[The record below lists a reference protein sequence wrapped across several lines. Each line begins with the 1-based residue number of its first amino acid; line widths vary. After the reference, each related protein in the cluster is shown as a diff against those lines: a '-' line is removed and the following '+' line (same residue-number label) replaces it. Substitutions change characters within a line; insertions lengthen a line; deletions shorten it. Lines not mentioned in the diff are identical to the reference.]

1 MTDDDGAHH
10 HPWVRQAILEDNR
23 DRALTLNWRPS
34 EPGSYDH
41 LRLPDL
47 GSPNAMKARDQIMT
61 EAVVSGLRW
70 ISYSRRWPH
79 YANHKRYYRPTFS
92 YRAVI
97 PAIEQLAR
105 EGLIEHEKM
114 PPGHRGFQSRFRAS
128 SALLTETKE
137 TKPLYEPLE
146 IILLRDSNGD
156 LVDYRDNRKIR
167 AMRSR
172 LTALNEGLAS
182 QQVALDGR
190 VIHEGDI
197 LDNGGRARAQLHR
210 VFHRGEFDLG
220 GRFYGAHWQN
230 IGNRHQLTINGQETI
245 EHDYTGIHIRLL
257 YHEAGKEMRGDPYDF
272 GPRKHA
278 KLAVLIGINAR
289 STASAIR
296 ALADA
301 LRGKPGIN
309 DPYEA
314 ARSLL
319 KAAKAR
325 HPDIAHAFGSDA
337 GVRLMQKDAE
347 IAERVMME
355 MVRETGIV
363 PLAVHDSFI
372 VPANQKER
380 LREIMDRALNDTA
393 SIVEAPPDFATCLV
407 VDPPKETSKVLPQYG
422 TELPGLGG
430 PAALMVD
437 GTGWTELGMFAR
449 GIPEISAQQRADLLS
464 YYMFALKYGDYMQ
477 RPETASPPI
486 APCDVS
492 LFDPAALE
500 RSAK

>member
-1 MTDDDGAHH
+1 MTDDDIAHH
-10 HPWVRQAILEDNR
+10 HPWVRQAILEQNR

-47 GSPNAMKARDQIMT
+47 CSANAMKAREQILT
-61 EAVVSGLRW
+61 EALVAGPRW

-79 YANHKRYYRPTFS
+79 YANQKRYYRPTFA

-97 PAIEQLAR
+97 PAIDQLAK
-105 EGLIEHEKM
+105 EGLIEHAKM

-128 SALLTETKE
+128 PALLTELKGT
-137 TKPLYEPLE
+137 TPLYEPLE

-167 AMRSR
+167 AMRRR

-182 QQVALDGR
+182 QQIALDGR

-210 VFHRGEFDLG
+210 VFHRGDFDLG

-230 IGNRHQLTINGQETI
+230 IGDRRQFTINGHETI
-245 EHDYTGIHIRLL
+245 EHDYPGIHIRLL
-257 YHEAGKEMRGDPYDF
+257 YQEAGKEMRGDPYDF
-272 GPRKHA
+272 GPRKQA

-289 STASAIR
+289 STPRAIR

-309 DPYEA
+309 DPYA
-314 ARSLL
+314 AAKKLL
-319 KAAKAR
+319 MAAKAR

-372 VPANQKER
+372 VPASQAER
-380 LREIMDRALNDTA
+380 LMETMDRALNDTA
-393 SIVEAPPDFATCLV
+393 SIVEAPPDFATCLP
-407 VDPPKETSKVLPQYG
+407 VDPAKETLEVLPQYG

-430 PAALMVD
+430 PAALVVA
-437 GTGWTELGMFAR
+437 GTGWTELRMFAR
-449 GIPEISAQQRADLLS
+449 VIPEISAQQRADLLS
-464 YYMFALKYGDYMQ
+464 YYLFALKYGEYMQ
-477 RPETASPPI
+477 QPETASPPI
-486 APCDVS
+486 APCDEKDHVNEQRFAPTS
-492 LFDPAALE
+492 
-500 RSAK
+500 